1 MVEGQEASEK
11 RRGLAAKLDSLGW
24 ALFFIWVGAA
34 LLLDLGWGVGL
45 LGVGIITL
53 GGQVA
58 RKYFGLRLEG
68 FWAIVGI
75 IFVLGGVW
83 ELYGI
88 TVPLLPLLLI
98 AAGVAV
104 IIGVFGGRHLARR
117 THE

>member
-1 MVEGQEASEK
+1 MG
-11 RRGLAAKLDSLGW
+11 
-24 ALFFIWVGAA
+24 A
-34 LLLDLGWGVGL
+34 LLHLGWGGPASRAARYL
-45 LGVGIITL
+45 ALGFL
-53 GGQVA
+53 
-58 RKYFGLRLEG
+58 
-68 FWAIVGI
+68 WAIVGI

>member
-1 MVEGQEASEK
+1 MVESQEASE
-11 RRGLAAKLDSLGW
+11 RERGRAAKLDSLGW
-24 ALFFIWVGAA
+24 GLFFIWVGAA
-34 LLLDLGWGVGL
+34 LLLDVGWGIGL
-45 LGVGIITL
+45 VGIGVIVL
-53 GGQVA
+53 AEQAA
-58 RKYFGLRLEG
+58 RKTFGLRLEG
-68 FWAIVGI
+68 FWTTVGV

-117 THE
+117 THG